1 MTVHPQG
8 SLAEFSRPVSVLR
21 LGAEAMIYRINATG
35 EERAALAR
43 RFDLVSLEHF
53 AAEVTLS
60 RHGGEVRLA
69 AEIVADI
76 VQLCCLTLEPFASNL
91 IDRSTV
97 LYRRK
102 PPPADLGVDD
112 EDYEVLV
119 GDEIDIGEAAAQQL
133 SLALDPFPRAP
144 GGKIHESV
152 ISVSEIAVTEQL
164 MTESEAPRRPF
175 AELAK
180 LVKK

>member
-1 MTVHPQG
+1 MTAHPQG

-21 LGAEAMIYRINATG
+21 LGTEAMIYRINATG
-35 EERAALAR
+35 DERAALAR

-53 AAEVTLS
+53 AAELTLS

-144 GGKIHESV
+144 GAKTHESV

>member
-8 SLAEFSRPVSVLR
+8 SLAEFSRPISVLR

-144 GGKIHESV
+144 GAKTHESV

>member
-60 RHGGEVRLA
+60 RHGGEVRRA
-69 AEIVADI
+69 AQIVADI
-76 VQLCCLTLEPFASNL
+76 VQLFSLTLEPFASQL
-91 IDRSTV
+91 IDCST
-97 LYRRK
+97 LLHPRQA
-102 PPPADLGVDD
+102 PPD
-112 EDYEVLV
+112 E
-119 GDEIDIGEAAAQQL
+119 
-133 SLALDPFPRAP
+133 
-144 GGKIHESV
+144 
-152 ISVSEIAVTEQL
+152 
-164 MTESEAPRRPF
+164 
-175 AELAK
+175 
-180 LVKK
+180 

>member
-21 LGAEAMIYRINATG
+21 LGAEAMIYRISATG

-53 AAEVTLS
+53 AAELTLS

-119 GDEIDIGEAAAQQL
+119 GDEIDIGEAVAQQL

>member
-1 MTVHPQG
+1 MTTHPEG

-21 LGAEAMIYRINATG
+21 LGTDAMTYHINATG

-43 RFDLVSLEHF
+43 RFDLVSLDHF
-53 AAEVTLS
+53 AAEVALS
-60 RHGGEVRLA
+60 RHGGDVRLA

-76 VQLCCLTLEPFASNL
+76 VQLCCVTLEPFASNL
-91 IDRSTV
+91 VDSSTL

-102 PPPADLGVDD
+102 PPPVDLAVDD

-144 GGKIHESV
+144 GAKIDDSIISESEV
-152 ISVSEIAVTEQL
+152 PVAGQLTTEG
-164 MTESEAPRRPF
+164 EAPRRPF

>member
-1 MTVHPQG
+1 MTARPEG

-21 LGAEAMIYRINATG
+21 LGSDAMTYRINATG

-43 RFDLVSLEHF
+43 RFDLVSLDHF
-53 AAEVTLS
+53 AAEMTLS
-60 RHGGEVRLA
+60 RHGGDVRLA
-69 AEIVADI
+69 AEIVADF

-91 IDRSTV
+91 VDRST
-97 LYRRK
+97 LLFRRK
-102 PPPADLGVDD
+102 PPPVDLGVDE

-133 SLALDPFPRAP
+133 SLALDPFPRVP
-144 GGKIHESV
+144 GATIDEFV
-152 ISVSEIAVTEQL
+152 ISGSEIAVAGQLTTEG
-164 MTESEAPRRPF
+164 EAPRRPF